1 MKKRILICL
10 SVNRWYVWI
19 KSVKELMLSMKAVF
33 YKCNAFLPLLF
44 LTYVALPSCRT
55 VADNGRRE
63 VTKTVIGSPM
73 KVVDLYGYRII
84 GAYNDFLF
92 LHESRDT
99 ARLVVYKVEGD
110 SLKYY
115 KGLINK
121 GRGPYDF
128 YYAEFSLSGDTLFV
142 SNSDPTGM
150 KDIFSIPLDDMSRI
164 DDPQVWKK
172 NSLSEYDIQTGL
184 SFAPYGNGQFIIAGG
199 KSDSRELFSLLD
211 FHRDPERQAIDFF
224 PNDSTSGPLFAKQ
237 SVYMECRM
245 RPGKDCFLY
254 ANRSARYMFIA
265 AVKDGSLV
273 EKSVIYSHL
282 PQYEISPD
290 GNYRLNSDGEDG
302 IVPYST
308 TNRVYA
314 QVGRTWKEIRA
325 SDTYKGYPQT
335 YMDEI
340 EVYDW
345 NGRFID
351 NYQTDRPFFTFAVTP
366 DDRYLYTLSMDL
378 DTGERV
384 VMRYEL

>member
-1 MKKRILICL
+1 
-10 SVNRWYVWI
+10 
-19 KSVKELMLSMKAVF
+19 
-33 YKCNAFLPLLF
+33 
-44 LTYVALPSCRT
+44 
-55 VADNGRRE
+55 
-63 VTKTVIGSPM
+63 
-73 KVVDLYGYRII
+73 
-84 GAYNDFLF
+84 
-92 LHESRDT
+92 
-99 ARLVVYKVEGD
+99 
-110 SLKYY
+110 
-115 KGLINK
+115 
-121 GRGPYDF
+121 
-128 YYAEFSLSGDTLFV
+128 
-142 SNSDPTGM
+142 
-150 KDIFSIPLDDMSRI
+150 
-164 DDPQVWKK
+164 
-172 NSLSEYDIQTGL
+172 
-184 SFAPYGNGQFIIAGG
+184 
-199 KSDSRELFSLLD
+199 
-211 FHRDPERQAIDFF
+211 
-224 PNDSTSGPLFAKQ
+224 
-237 SVYMECRM
+237 
-245 RPGKDCFLY
+245 
-254 ANRSARYMFIA
+254 MFIA